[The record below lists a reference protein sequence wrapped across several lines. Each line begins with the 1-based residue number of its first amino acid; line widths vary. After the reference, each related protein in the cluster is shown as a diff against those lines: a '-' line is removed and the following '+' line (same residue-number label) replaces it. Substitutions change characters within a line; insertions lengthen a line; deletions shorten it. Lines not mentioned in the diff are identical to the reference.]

1 MTKKFRLVFLATVIL
16 TGACGLGMG
25 AIALV
30 PNPSPQ
36 LVALFDTLKLGF
48 SGGMFSIFGLLGS
61 SRQPDKPA

>member
-1 MTKKFRLVFLATVIL
+1 
-16 TGACGLGMG
+16 MG